1 MHIRIGTR
9 GSKLALWQANYV
21 ADLLQKGGATT
32 ELVLVETKGD
42 KILNKALSKIG
53 SKGVFTEELEE
64 HLRQKEV
71 DIAVHSAKDV
81 QSTLPDDLEL
91 IAFSE
96 REEVHDVLISF
107 NTDARLDTF
116 NSSYIIGT
124 SSTRRVAQLKHYY
137 PKIRTADVRGN
148 LQTRMK
154 KLEKGNYDA
163 LILAYAGVHRM
174 GFSKYIVEAMPTDKF
189 TPAVGQGCVAI
200 EAAKNLDSDKVDLI
214 RKYVNN
220 VDTERCLRAERA
232 YLKTLEGGC
241 SIPVFGLAR
250 IKNQQIELNGGIISL
265 NGQDLV
271 RHRVTGGLDDGAN
284 IGQQLAELVLQDGGG
299 EILSE
304 IKANL

>member
-124 SSTRRVAQLKHYY
+124 SSTRRVSQLKNYY

>member
-1 MHIRIGTR
+1 
-9 GSKLALWQANYV
+9 
-21 ADLLQKGGATT
+21 
-32 ELVLVETKGD
+32 
-42 KILNKALSKIG
+42 
-53 SKGVFTEELEE
+53 
-64 HLRQKEV
+64 
-71 DIAVHSAKDV
+71 
-81 QSTLPDDLEL
+81 
-91 IAFSE
+91 
-96 REEVHDVLISF
+96 
-107 NTDARLDTF
+107 
-116 NSSYIIGT
+116 
-124 SSTRRVAQLKHYY
+124 
-137 PKIRTADVRGN
+137 
-148 LQTRMK
+148 
-154 KLEKGNYDA
+154 
-163 LILAYAGVHRM
+163 
-174 GFSKYIVEAMPTDKF
+174 MPTDKF